1 MNLKK
6 TLKFFDITRLYKF
19 IKLKIHRHP
28 ATPEDLAL
36 SIGLGAFI
44 GVMPT
49 FGFAIGL
56 SILAAFFLKL
66 PKIPCFLGTWV
77 ANPWTTPIFYTLS
90 WKIGNFFL
98 KLPIHEIAKEFERK
112 NLGEIFKD
120 FDKMNYFIKN
130 LILLYKPM
138 FLGGI
143 ILAVP
148 ISIFLYYSSL
158 VSLRKLEARKKTR
171 LQNSLPFPET
181 R

>member
-6 TLKFFDITRLYKF
+6 TLKYFDITRLYKY

-28 ATPEDLAL
+28 ATPENLAL

-44 GVMPT
+44 GVLPT

-90 WKIGNFFL
+90 WKIGNFFF
-98 KLPIHEIAKEFERK
+98 KLPIHDIAKEFQRK
-112 NLGEIFKD
+112 NIAGIFND
-120 FDKMNYFIKN
+120 FHKLSLFIKN
-130 LILLYKPM
+130 LIILYKPLL
-138 FLGGI
+138 LGGI
-143 ILAVP
+143 ILAIP
-148 ISIFLYYSSL
+148 ISIFLYYFSL
-158 VSLRKLEARKKTR
+158 ISLKKLQKRKNDK
-171 LQNSLPFPET
+171 LQKFLPF
-181 R
+181 